1 MTMPTKK
8 DIPPVDFSNIS
19 SIGSAVGSALRD
31 HRVFASMSIRELG
44 KAAGVSSP
52 MISRIENGQVSPS
65 LATLEALAAALE
77 VPVVSLFQN
86 TIRTAD
92 VNFVKAGEGIRA
104 KRHAPGH
111 VHDYRLLAS
120 FQSQGLKFTAAE
132 VTLNREEDVTHPV
145 YFSRGYVYLTPLK
158 GRCAYDCGG
167 TLFELDVGDSLAF
180 DAQIRHGVSEVLS
193 ESFTFITIAA
203 IRV

>member
-1 MTMPTKK
+1 M
-8 DIPPVDFSNIS
+8 
-19 SIGSAVGSALRD
+19 
-31 HRVFASMSIRELG
+31 
-44 KAAGVSSP
+44 
-52 MISRIENGQVSPS
+52 SPS

-120 FQSQGLKFTAAE
+120 FQNQGLKFTAAE
-132 VTLNREEDVTHPV
+132 VTLNRKDNGTHPV
-145 YFSRGYVYLTPLK
+145 YYSRGFVYLTPTE
-158 GRCAYDCGG
+158 GRCTYDCGG
-167 TLFELDVGDSLAF
+167 TLFEIERGDSLTF
-180 DAQIRHGVSEVLS
+180 DAQIRHGASEVKT
-193 ESFTFITIAA
+193 ESFTFISIAA
-203 IRV
+203 IRA

>member
-1 MTMPTKK
+1 MPKE
-8 DIPPVDFSNIS
+8 PLSAPLEFSANM

-31 HRVFASMSIRELG
+31 HRVAAGLSIRDLG
-44 KAAGVSSP
+44 VAAGISSA

-65 LATLEALAAALE
+65 LATLDVLAAALD

-92 VNFVKAGEGIRA
+92 VNFVKAGQGISA

-120 FQSQGLKFTAAE
+120 FLNQGMKFTAAE
-132 VTLNREEDVTHPV
+132 VTLNRKENGTHPV
-145 YFSRGYVYLTPLK
+145 YHSRGFVYMTPIE
-158 GRCAYDCGG
+158 GQCTYDCGG
-167 TLFELDVGDSLAF
+167 TTFELEPGDSLTF
-180 DAQIRHGVSEVLS
+180 DAQIRHGAISVKTAC
-193 ESFTFITIAA
+193 FTFVTIAA
-203 IRV
+203 MRV